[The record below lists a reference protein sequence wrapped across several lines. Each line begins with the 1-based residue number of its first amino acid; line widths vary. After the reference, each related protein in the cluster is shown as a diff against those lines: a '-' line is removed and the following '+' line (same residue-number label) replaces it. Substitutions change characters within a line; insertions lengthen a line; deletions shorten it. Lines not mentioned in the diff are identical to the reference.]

1 MDVRRQQ
8 HASTSRHC
16 VAFLAPRPP
25 RFLGFFPIALGRG
38 KTHCT
43 RFPFDS
49 FLVPLAFAALKFRAF
64 FPSGKKFIRICFPLL
79 CSQQKLFPWCSSHSF
94 PSIPSAYVCIKY
106 AAKIIKIHTHIYIHK
121 ENLNCLSVCVCS
133 SVCDS
138 FPAWLLLLFLFGCF
152 SFPLKVIC
160 PQQICAA
167 CAPFNL
173 FLVYL

>member
-1 MDVRRQQ
+1 MRR
-8 HASTSRHC
+8 HPDTVSL
-16 VAFLAPRPP
+16 FLPLAPLA
-25 RFLGFFPIALGRG
+25 FLGFFPIALGRG

-49 FLVPLAFAALKFRAF
+49 FLVPLAFAALKFQAF

-79 CSQQKLFPWCSSHSF
+79 CSQQKLFPWCMLSQFSLHSF
-94 PSIPSAYVCIKY
+94 GLRLHKVCCQNNKNTY
-106 AAKIIKIHTHIYIHK
+106 TYIYIQK
-121 ENLNCLSVCVCS
+121 KNLNCLSVCVCS